1 MQEVKKSESWL
12 FNRICL
18 FQRRLGWIKK
28 LFKST
33 KMFPVT
39 HWELRQAVGIQA
51 SWYVC
56 FDVRCRLLLKHLGI
70 STTEVKQKISHV

>member
-1 MQEVKKSESWL
+1 MHEVKKSESWL

-33 KMFPVT
+33 RMFPVT

-51 SWYVC
+51 S
-56 FDVRCRLLLKHLGI
+56 
-70 STTEVKQKISHV
+70 